1 MMTISPGNLAHKL
14 SVDEPKCTGLAR
26 DHRLSPTPEHGMKAP
41 RITDCDHGVLRHED
55 QRVGTVNT
63 VKPSTRRLMNVPYCE
78 PATRWRMTSVS
89 EDVADAAC
97 FLEPS
102 RRTAAFGIPLCA
114 TPMSVS
120 PADHKWLDIPPTPLS
135 RWSSGHGRSPCD
147 RSGSRPCPRRHRR
160 RASTPVRANEVPVGG
175 CDTRAFLSSVLER
188 VQSQVGQVGRLGV
201 SEDTKHTA
209 LITKCI
215 RSKLRV
221 VGHWVA
227 TGSEGADSYPVATEC
242 AP

>member
-1 MMTISPGNLAHKL
+1 MADRHVTGQVRELL
-14 SVDEPKCTGLAR
+14 SAEDIADET
-26 DHRLSPTPEHGMKAP
+26 
-41 RITDCDHGVLRHED
+41 
-55 QRVGTVNT
+55 
-63 VKPSTRRLMNVPYCE
+63 
-78 PATRWRMTSVS
+78 
-89 EDVADAAC
+89 
-97 FLEPS
+97 
-102 RRTAAFGIPLCA
+102 
-114 TPMSVS
+114 
-120 PADHKWLDIPPTPLS
+120 
-135 RWSSGHGRSPCD
+135 
-147 RSGSRPCPRRHRR
+147 
-160 RASTPVRANEVPVGG
+160 STPVRANEVPVGG